1 MSTWLYLVI
10 PCFLRIYAK
19 KLLASSTYC
28 VHTLFPALTTA
39 HQSFRGVVISF
50 KNYLYFLDKAYCR
63 KPNTQFFATFYHA
76 ILSKL
81 SKVNYLRFENGHL
94 QAPGYKFWT
103 TFTKLLSL
111 TPSPPSGP
119 PTWHAA
125 ALW

>member
-1 MSTWLYLVI
+1 M
-10 PCFLRIYAK
+10 
-19 KLLASSTYC
+19 
-28 VHTLFPALTTA
+28 
-39 HQSFRGVVISF
+39 
-50 KNYLYFLDKAYCR
+50 
-63 KPNTQFFATFYHA
+63 PNTQSFVTFYHA

-111 TPSPPSGP
+111 TPSPLHPSSP

-125 ALW
+125 ALVNANFPHHSQESAACCGANL